1 MSVRANIGQTDG
13 SLLFVLGS
21 ANMQSTADQ
30 AFVKVRSFTTYVI
43 DKVVCVGVTG
53 GATVACAGG
62 IYGGASKTGNIYVA
76 AAQSWLGV
84 SAANKLVTATL
95 AALPGT
101 DVTGE
106 TPILSLT
113 TGSTAACT
121 AKLLIFGH
129 AVS

>member
-1 MSVRANIGQTDG
+1 MTARATVGNSDG
-13 SLLFVLGS
+13 SLLFVLPS
-21 ANMQSTADQ
+21 ANMQSTSDQ
-30 AFVKVRSFTTYVI
+30 AFTRVGGAGDYVI
-43 DKVVCVGVTG
+43 DKIIAVGLTG

-62 IYGGASKTGNIYVA
+62 IYGGAGKTGNIYVA
-76 AAQSWLGV
+76 ATQSWLLV

-95 AALPGT
+95 AAFATT
-101 DVTGE
+101 DITAQ

-129 AVS
+129 NV